1 MISFAME
8 KENLLQVCAQKM
20 IEIIPLLRG
29 SINAHIH
36 SEVDRS
42 QWVTPGQTSLLYLI
56 NQGETSISSLAGRQK
71 TSAPTISR
79 QVDCLVEKGLV
90 LRARQSSDRRVV
102 RLVLTEKGSEVLKEI
117 MDSTLEWI
125 SSQLNSLETRQLEGI
140 LCTFNNLSEIFAAE
154 KNVS

>member
-1 MISFAME
+1 ME
-8 KENLLQVCAQKM
+8 KERLLLVCAQKM
-20 IEIIPLLRG
+20 IEMIPLLRG

-42 QWVTPGQTSLLYLI
+42 QWVTPGQTGILYLI
-56 NQGETSISSLAGRQK
+56 NQGETSISNLAARQK

-79 QVDCLVEKGLV
+79 QVGCLVDKGLV

-102 RLVLTEKGSEVLKEI
+102 RLVLTERGSEVLSEI

-125 SSQLNSLETRQLEGI
+125 SLQLASLEPQQLEGI
-140 LCTFNNLSEIFAAE
+140 LRSFENLSEIFTAE
-154 KNVS
+154 ES